1 MFHIFV
7 CVLALYWVILAV
19 ALKMGYGLSDLKK
32 VTSKTD
38 TRSETTELKDKKSRV
53 EQKEEPVQSST
64 CDDTTKTDHD
74 LKHD

>member
-19 ALKMGYGLSDLKK
+19 ALKMEYGLSDPKK

-38 TRSETTELKDKKSRV
+38 TRSETTELKDKKSGV
-53 EQKEEPVQSST
+53 E
-64 CDDTTKTDHD
+64 
-74 LKHD
+74 